1 MDKVEEIRF
10 PRRLPD
16 FGLSVRARRLR
27 NRLTAIGYRLGRVRS
42 RTEWAIYKVWFGAVD
57 DFLMRTTSL
66 DGVEEWLVKR
76 EQEIFDRADL
86 TNAHQARN
94 KF

>member
-16 FGLSVRARRLR
+16 FGLSTRARRLR

-57 DFLMRTTSL
+57 DLLMRTTSL
-66 DGVEEWLVKR
+66 DGIEEWLVIR
-76 EQEIFDRADL
+76 EQEIIGRADL
-86 TNAHQARN
+86 TRAHQARN

>member
-1 MDKVEEIRF
+1 MEKIEEIRF

-42 RTEWAIYKVWFGAVD
+42 QTEWAIYKVWLGAPD
-57 DFLMRTTSL
+57 DFLMRSTSL
-66 DGVEEWLVKR
+66 DGVEGWLVKR

-86 TNAHQARN
+86 AKRSQSRGR
-94 KF
+94 F